1 MRYFHF
7 LLLPL
12 ILAGCAGHDQAF
24 EEILRLEDRRA
35 PASAFTELV
44 TQKNPA
50 VQRRALIALGRLQDP
65 DAVPLLVPMLEVADA
80 TTRVEAAFA
89 LGQVG
94 QSHACPLLLN
104 RLAEEKDL
112 EVRLALIEAV
122 SKTANDSMLSAVSE
136 ALLAWLNDP
145 IPIVRAETALAAA
158 RLAHRGLKKM
168 AWSAPLARLLG
179 DADDEVRWRVAY
191 ALMRLHS
198 PSSSDRGG
206 QETAAD
212 STAARQLIT
221 VLGGRSNR
229 VRMQAART
237 LGAIKTAVA
246 LEPLT
251 QAARTDS
258 DWRVRVNATAAL
270 GNYDFDDPLTRL
282 AVEDT
287 VEHVRLTALRSLG
300 TIAERMLRHG
310 GLTDTGAIAEFL
322 RERLHAG
329 ESNQATEITWR
340 EKAAAA
346 FALAHILRK
355 NAISDL
361 ARLVEHPNPY
371 FRSRIAEALGTTAA
385 AEAFPYLEQMA
396 RDTANI
402 VHIAVLEALPKLPA
416 TAQTNAAAIYL
427 EALRRGDA
435 VLTAV
440 AAQNLAADSLQ
451 RRRYA
456 VAIIAAYLQLRPP
469 VDVEA
474 AQMIFAA
481 LANCGD
487 LSARPLLEEAL
498 QFPDKPFARA
508 AAEAL
513 QKLTGEDYSDR
524 IPEETKP
531 QQNFADQEIKKLA
544 GARAAIQTNKGV
556 IELEFFP
563 QAAPLTVLNF
573 MRLAQKGFF
582 DGLLIHRVVP
592 NFVIQA
598 GDPRGDMWGS
608 PGYSIRSEFSRLRYT
623 RGMVGMASAGPDT
636 EGCQFFVT
644 HSDQPHLDGR
654 YTIFGRVS
662 SGMEVVDELQVGDRM
677 ERVTVRFGF

>member
-1 MRYFHF
+1 
-7 LLLPL
+7 
-12 ILAGCAGHDQAF
+12 
-24 EEILRLEDRRA
+24 
-35 PASAFTELV
+35 
-44 TQKNPA
+44 
-50 VQRRALIALGRLQDP
+50 
-65 DAVPLLVPMLEVADA
+65 
-80 TTRVEAAFA
+80 
-89 LGQVG
+89 
-94 QSHACPLLLN
+94 
-104 RLAEEKDL
+104 
-112 EVRLALIEAV
+112 
-122 SKTANDSMLSAVSE
+122 
-136 ALLAWLNDP
+136 
-145 IPIVRAETALAAA
+145 
-158 RLAHRGLKKM
+158 
-168 AWSAPLARLLG
+168 
-179 DADDEVRWRVAY
+179 
-191 ALMRLHS
+191 
-198 PSSSDRGG
+198 
-206 QETAAD
+206 
-212 STAARQLIT
+212 
-221 VLGGRSNR
+221 
-229 VRMQAART
+229 
-237 LGAIKTAVA
+237 
-246 LEPLT
+246 
-251 QAARTDS
+251 
-258 DWRVRVNATAAL
+258 
-270 GNYDFDDPLTRL
+270 
-282 AVEDT
+282 
-287 VEHVRLTALRSLG
+287 
-300 TIAERMLRHG
+300 
-310 GLTDTGAIAEFL
+310 
-322 RERLHAG
+322 
-329 ESNQATEITWR
+329 
-340 EKAAAA
+340 
-346 FALAHILRK
+346 
-355 NAISDL
+355 
-361 ARLVEHPNPY
+361 
-371 FRSRIAEALGTTAA
+371 
-385 AEAFPYLEQMA
+385 
-396 RDTANI
+396 
-402 VHIAVLEALPKLPA
+402 
-416 TAQTNAAAIYL
+416 
-427 EALRRGDA
+427 
-435 VLTAV
+435 
-440 AAQNLAADSLQ
+440 
-451 RRRYA
+451 
-456 VAIIAAYLQLRPP
+456 
-469 VDVEA
+469 VEA

>member
-65 DAVPLLVPMLEVADA
+65 DAVPLLVPMLEVAEA

-122 SKTANDSMLSAVSE
+122 SKTANDSMLAAVSE